1 MKQIT
6 QLFQCQHH
14 HICPLPNY
22 VLRMIMHITASTIW
36 TTKSIDSVINTYQPL
51 VFHKFDYNNNFAQY
65 LKKFDVNNRDCFQ
78 AYKHVV
84 II

>member
-1 MKQIT
+1 MT
-6 QLFQCQHH
+6 
-14 HICPLPNY
+14 
-22 VLRMIMHITASTIW
+22 TSTIW

-51 VFHKFDYNNNFAQY
+51 VFHKFDYNSNFAQY
-65 LKKFDVNNRDCFQ
+65 LKLVDVNNRDFFQ

>member
-1 MKQIT
+1 
-6 QLFQCQHH
+6 
-14 HICPLPNY
+14 
-22 VLRMIMHITASTIW
+22 MIMHITASTIW